1 MGWQHEITGG
11 SFLMEVAEVL
21 ETSML
26 VCFGASWPISV
37 IRNIRAKTAKSMSL
51 QFILL
56 IITGYLAGIIAKLI
70 TGQISYVLL
79 VYLFNLAIVSINL
92 IVYFVNRRHDREL
105 EDD

>member
-1 MGWQHEITGG
+1 
-11 SFLMEVAEVL
+11 MEVAEVL

-92 IVYFVNRRHDREL
+92 VVYFVNRRHDREL

>member
-1 MGWQHEITGG
+1 
-11 SFLMEVAEVL
+11 MEVAEVL

>member
-1 MGWQHEITGG
+1 
-11 SFLMEVAEVL
+11 MEVAEVL

-56 IITGYLAGIIAKLI
+56 IIAGYLAGIVAKLI
-70 TGQISYVLL
+70 NGQISYVLL
-79 VYLFNLAIVSINL
+79 VYLFNLVIVSVNL
-92 IVYFVNRRHDREL
+92 VVYFVNRRRDRESEL
-105 EDD
+105 EQK

>member
-1 MGWQHEITGG
+1 
-11 SFLMEVAEVL
+11 MEVAEVL

-56 IITGYLAGIIAKLI
+56 IITGYLGGLIAKLI

-92 IVYFVNRRHDREL
+92 VVYFVNRRHDREL

>member
-1 MGWQHEITGG
+1 
-11 SFLMEVAEVL
+11 MEVAEVL

-92 IVYFVNRRHDREL
+92 VVYFVNRRHDREL
-105 EDD
+105 EDN

>member
-1 MGWQHEITGG
+1 
-11 SFLMEVAEVL
+11 MEVAEVL

-92 IVYFVNRRHDREL
+92 IVYFVNRRHDRKL

>member
-1 MGWQHEITGG
+1 
-11 SFLMEVAEVL
+11 MEVAEVL

-92 IVYFVNRRHDREL
+92 VVYFVNRRHDRESEL
-105 EDD
+105 EDK

>member
-1 MGWQHEITGG
+1 
-11 SFLMEVAEVL
+11 MEVAEVL

-92 IVYFVNRRHDREL
+92 VVYFVNRRHDRESEL
-105 EDD
+105 EDN

>member
-1 MGWQHEITGG
+1 
-11 SFLMEVAEVL
+11 MEVAEVL

-70 TGQISYVLL
+70 MGQISYVLL

-92 IVYFVNRRHDREL
+92 VVYFVNRRHDRESEL
-105 EDD
+105 EDK